1 MKNGIL
7 ISLKIVMVFVIA
19 INVTCC
25 SSNKMTFNKEDFDVV
40 MEQDTHGGFHGD
52 GQYCLVLDCTKNKEQ
67 ALENVEEWKKLPLT
81 KNLEMVVYGGEFEGC
96 TYSSFF
102 SEDIEIPYIERG
114 YYYFR
119 DRHSESVD
127 SSDDSKLYE
136 RYSYNFDFAIY
147 DADNAMLYYLREDT

>member
-1 MKNGIL
+1 MKKRIL

-19 INVTCC
+19 INATCC
-25 SSNKMTFNKEDFDVV
+25 SSNKMTFDKEDFDVV
-40 MEQDTHGGFHGD
+40 LESDSHGGFMGE
-52 GQYCLVLDCTKNKEQ
+52 GIYTLVLDCTNNKEQ
-67 ALENVEEWKKLPLT
+67 ALENIKEWKKLPLT
-81 KNLEMVVYGGEFEGC
+81 KNLKVVAYGGELEGC

-102 SEDIEIPYIERG
+102 SEDIEIPHIDNG

-127 SSDDSKLYE
+127 SADDSKLYE